1 MEQPLQQQLPR
12 QKILLIRVQM
22 PSQIEPRI
30 GLMGGAV
37 EARIVI
43 LRLIIARVAFPGEE
57 IVNQCELRTEVMF
70 VQIWRRVVRIAVQ
83 PGSRILDRK
92 RTQFALS

>member
-1 MEQPLQQQLPR
+1 MEQPLLQQLPR

-43 LRLIIARVAFPGEE
+43 LHLIIARDAFPGEE
-57 IVNQCELRTEVMF
+57 IVNQCELRTGAMF
-70 VQIWRRVVRIAVQ
+70 VQTWLRAVRIVGQ
-83 PGSRILDRK
+83 LGSRTLDRK
-92 RTQFALS
+92 QTQFGLS